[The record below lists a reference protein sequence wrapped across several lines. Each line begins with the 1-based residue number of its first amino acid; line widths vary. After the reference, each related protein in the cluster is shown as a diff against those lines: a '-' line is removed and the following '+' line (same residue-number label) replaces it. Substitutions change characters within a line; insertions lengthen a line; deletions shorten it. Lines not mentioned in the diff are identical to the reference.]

1 MQIKIIILI
10 YLLLLSCNNLPDS
23 KGAYNELSIISS
35 NEDREYVELFISN
48 VFSDSI
54 YTPILESSYK
64 INYIDP
70 DDFINNK
77 FNKNIIIVSL
87 KYPPDSTIDLLSKK
101 FLDKYNKPIL
111 SFFEMYAKNQLLLHI
126 NSHDYDDLIYKTSDY
141 LNWIKNE
148 INENIYKNIY
158 YDYSKEKQ
166 SDEINK
172 LISDKFSIELNIDD
186 NYKILKQDDKLLWI
200 GRGYPYRWIVINKIN
215 DNQISNFDNIK
226 YLHEANLNSVIIP
239 TRFKTEIKMEKY
251 NVVRGLY
258 EHIDSDTGGP
268 FVTYVYED
276 IYKDYKLYVS
286 GFVNNPGKDKII
298 LLKQLESIF
307 QKIKGKKHGL

>member
-1 MQIKIIILI
+1 MQVKIIILI
-10 YLLLLSCNNLPDS
+10 YFLLSSCNSLPDS

-35 NEDREYVELFISN
+35 YEDREYIELFISN
-48 VFSDSI
+48 VFNDSL

-87 KYPPDSTIDLLSKK
+87 KYPPDSTIDLLSQK

-111 SFFEMYAKNQLLLHI
+111 SFYEMYAKNQLLLHI

-166 SDEINK
+166 SEEINN
-172 LISDKFSIELNIDD
+172 LISEKFSIELNIDD
-186 NYKILKQDDKLLWI
+186 NYKILKEDVNLLWI
-200 GRGYPYRWIVINKIN
+200 GRGYPYRWIVINKIK

-226 YLHEANLNSVIIP
+226 YLHETNLTSVIIP
-239 TRFKTEIKMEKY
+239 TRFKTEIKMDKY

-258 EHIDSDTGGP
+258 EHLDSDTGGP

-307 QKIKGKKHGL
+307 QKIKE

>member
-1 MQIKIIILI
+1 MQIKIIILV
-10 YLLLLSCNNLPDS
+10 YVLLLSSCNSLPDS

-35 NEDREYVELFISN
+35 DEDREYVELFISN

-64 INYIDP
+64 INYINP

-87 KYPPDSTIDLLSKK
+87 KYPPDSTIDLLSQK

-111 SFFEMYAKNQLLLHI
+111 SFYEMYAKNQLLLHI

-166 SDEINK
+166 SEEINN
-172 LISDKFSIELNIDD
+172 LISEKFSIELNM
-186 NYKILKQDDKLLWI
+186 WI
-200 GRGYPYRWIVINKIN
+200 GRGYPYRWIVINKIK

-226 YLHEANLNSVIIP
+226 YLHETNLTSVIIP
-239 TRFKTEIKMEKY
+239 TRFKTEIKMDKN
-251 NVVRGLY
+251 NVIRGLY
-258 EHIDSDTGGP
+258 EHLDSDTGGP

-307 QKIKGKKHGL
+307 QKIKD